1 VIRATVDTN
10 AIASGF
16 LRGDTP
22 PGRILA
28 AWRARLF
35 ILVISAFILD
45 ELDRTLATPYFT
57 RHLSSEQRAA
67 NVILLRD
74 QAVITPITVTVSA
87 RAARTAPRPSDGSS
101 AASVPD
107 RDVLDQLRY
116 IRHDRCCRMGRPAT
130 RQSAIWRRPF
140 PCPRLTLALS
150 SSTSRCRPVAGRK
163 SSSVA
168 K

>member
-1 VIRATVDTN
+1 MIRATVDTN

-45 ELDRTLATPYFT
+45 ELDRTFATPYFT

-74 QAVITPITVTVSA
+74 QAVITPITVTVSGVA
-87 RAARTAPRPSDGSS
+87 THSEDDLVLATAISGQADYLVTGDGRFRTR
-101 AASVPD
+101 VPEHQSI
-107 RDVLDQLRY
+107 RLLSPTEFVQVLERE
-116 IRHDRCCRMGRPAT
+116 
-130 RQSAIWRRPF
+130 
-140 PCPRLTLALS
+140 TL
-150 SSTSRCRPVAGRK
+150 
-163 SSSVA
+163 
-168 K
+168 